1 MVLFPSHTSIVIL
14 ELLALESTE
23 NTLYQRE
30 SGRDILGVQGKADQ
44 VINGSSAQ
52 AGPGLAHPPP
62 PPPHHQLSH
71 VIRLLVGAKIS
82 LEITALF
89 IRGVVAPDS
98 EISPSA
104 SKVHHSSI

>member
-44 VINGSSAQ
+44 VINGASAQ
-52 AGPGLAHPPP
+52 AGPGTAHHHPPHP
-62 PPPHHQLSH
+62 SSQ
-71 VIRLLVGAKIS
+71 IRLLVGAKIS
-82 LEITALF
+82 LEIIALF

-98 EISPSA
+98 EIRPSA